1 MAASSTT
8 ISEYANMKQRF
19 LSLSLA
25 AVASTSLL
33 AGASLAQADY
43 PDRPINLVV
52 GYSAGGG
59 TDVMARTV
67 AKYLEEQLG
76 DGATVVV
83 KNMPGAGG
91 QIGFSALASASP
103 DGYTI
108 GTMNLPAALA
118 LTYDRDADYDL
129 NSFTWLANVVA
140 DPNTLV
146 VPKESNITSV
156 EELIAAARDADGM
169 MPVGLSA
176 LGGNDHFSAI
186 QFAETADVELNYV
199 PFNGAAQARSALMG
213 GHVAMATMAFSQ
225 TVGFEDELRVLAVL
239 SDERL
244 EQAPD
249 VPTASEL
256 GFDIEMGSFRGLAAP
271 SDLPDGVRAAL
282 LGALEEMAEDADF
295 RADMAKQG
303 NPLSVIYGDDYHD
316 LAEAQDEVARRI
328 WEETPWK

>member
-1 MAASSTT
+1 MTPRLLT
-8 ISEYANMKQRF
+8 
-19 LSLSLA
+19 LSLA
-25 AVASTSLL
+25 ALASSSLL
-33 AGASLAQADY
+33 AGAGLAQADY
-43 PDRPINLVV
+43 PEKPINLVV

-67 AKYLEEQLG
+67 ANHLEESLG

-108 GTMNLPAALA
+108 GTMNLPAAMA
-118 LTYDRDADYDL
+118 LTYDRDADYDV

-146 VPKESNITSV
+146 VPKDSGITSV
-156 EELIAAARDADGM
+156 EELIAAARDADGK

-186 QFAETADVELNYV
+186 QFAEAADVEMNYV

-213 GHVAMATMAFSQ
+213 GHVAMGTMAFSQ

-239 SDERL
+239 ADERL

-249 VPTASEL
+249 VPTAKEL

-271 SDLPDGVRAAL
+271 SDLPDDVRAAL
-282 LGALEEMAEDADF
+282 LSALEEVAEDDAF
-295 RADMAKQG
+295 RADMAQQG
-303 NPLSVIYGDDYHD
+303 NPLSVIYGDDYRD
-316 LAEAQDEVARRI
+316 LAEAQDEVARRT